1 MIRLL
6 AYRNIIFRPWR
17 SFLLFFGYGAG
28 VAVMI
33 VLLSVGEALLSQARD
48 ERLVGGGDIT
58 VLPEGIDVEVMKT
71 GGVGGLFFSI
81 SNARFLDLQLL
92 SNLRNAP
99 GVRAVAP
106 QIVDKLVYLRTRD
119 GRERAVRA
127 TGELPSR
134 SALVSAIPAL
144 AQGRWEDD
152 DLDRRWR
159 APTP

>member
-1 MIRLL
+1 MYARLSFRHLALRPARTLLLL
-6 AYRNIIFRPWR
+6 A
-17 SFLLFFGYGAG
+17 GYGVG
-28 VAVMI
+28 VAVMV
-33 VLLSVGEALLSQARD
+33 VLLSIGEAMLTQARD

-106 QIVDKLVYLRTRD
+106 QIVDKLVYLRTPD

-134 SALVSAIPAL
+134 S
-144 AQGRWEDD
+144 
-152 DLDRRWR
+152 
-159 APTP
+159 